1 MTVSTPGMKK
11 CPCLSCGE
19 HIEYPSE
26 YEGMKF
32 ACPHCGQ
39 ATLLKTSA
47 ASTVKL
53 PESAVPAPPAM
64 GSMSPTST
72 TLAPPPMGSMSL
84 SSADASAVPDP
95 SSSPDQES
103 DPCVC
108 ENCGAAMVTEDKVC
122 VECGHR
128 RPSVSKWNG
137 TAVFRLMA
145 GILLLVELAVLGLQW
160 TTEGEPFGLRKRTR
174 HAVLVK
180 LGFEEEAV
188 KPSEGGTNGVPMTA
202 TATVKDSDLKLKSHA
217 IETDKD
223 NGTLWIKG
231 VVENISKYRYLGLR
245 VRFDLKNAAGNVIPD
260 GEVSAYHQSLEPGKE
275 WTFKVLLLDP
285 EATDYVPILP
295 IKGVR

>member
-1 MTVSTPGMKK
+1 M
-11 CPCLSCGE
+11 E
-19 HIEYPSE
+19 
-26 YEGMKF
+26 F

-39 ATLLKTSA
+39 ATLLKTPA
-47 ASTVKL
+47 TSTIKL
-53 PESAVPAPPAM
+53 PASAVPAPPAM
-64 GSMSPTST
+64 GSVPPSSATP
-72 TLAPPPMGSMSL
+72 APPPMGSMSL
-84 SSADASAVPDP
+84 PSAAASDP
-95 SSSPDQES
+95 STLPDQES

-108 ENCGAAMVTEDKVC
+108 ENCEAAMVPEDKVC

-128 RPSVSKWNG
+128 RSSVSKWNG

-145 GILLLVELAVLGLQW
+145 GILLLGELAVLGLQW

-180 LGFEEEAV
+180 LGFREEAV
-188 KPSEGGTNGVPMTA
+188 KPSGGGTNGVPVTA
-202 TATVKDSDLKLKSHA
+202 TATAKDPDLKLKSHA

-231 VVENISKYRYLGLR
+231 VVENISKYRYLALR

-260 GEVSAYHQSLEPGKE
+260 GEATAYHQSLEPGKE

-295 IKGVR
+295 IEGYR

>member
-1 MTVSTPGMKK
+1 
-11 CPCLSCGE
+11 
-19 HIEYPSE
+19 
-26 YEGMKF
+26 
-32 ACPHCGQ
+32 
-39 ATLLKTSA
+39 
-47 ASTVKL
+47 
-53 PESAVPAPPAM
+53 
-64 GSMSPTST
+64 
-72 TLAPPPMGSMSL
+72 MGSMSL
-84 SSADASAVPDP
+84 PSAAASDP
-95 SSSPDQES
+95 STLPDQES

-108 ENCGAAMVTEDKVC
+108 ENCEAAMVPEDKVC

-128 RPSVSKWNG
+128 RSSVSKWNG

-145 GILLLVELAVLGLQW
+145 GILLLGELAVLGLQW

-180 LGFEEEAV
+180 LGFREEAV
-188 KPSEGGTNGVPMTA
+188 KPSGGGTNGVPVTA
-202 TATVKDSDLKLKSHA
+202 TATAKDPDLKLKSHA

-231 VVENISKYRYLGLR
+231 VVENISKYRYLGLV

-260 GEVSAYHQSLEPGKE
+260 GEATAYHQSLEPGKE

-295 IKGVR
+295 ITGNR